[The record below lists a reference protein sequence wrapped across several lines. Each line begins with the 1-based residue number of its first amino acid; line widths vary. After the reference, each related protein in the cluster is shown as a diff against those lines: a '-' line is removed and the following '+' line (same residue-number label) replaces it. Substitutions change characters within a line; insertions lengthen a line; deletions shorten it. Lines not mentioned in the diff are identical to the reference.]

1 VPDASGRR
9 GRRSLGG
16 GGDGG
21 RWAVSEES
29 EVDDEEPIDLVA
41 GPGWIIHSLTLPGL
55 FLFSFLLPLF
65 CFFFPFYF
73 FKKSTFFY

>member
-21 RWAVSEES
+21 RWAVWEES
-29 EVDDEEPIDLVA
+29 EVDDDRGADLVA
-41 GPGWIIHSLTLPGL
+41 GPGWIIHSLL
-55 FLFSFLLPLF
+55 FFSFLVDATVPISIWAG
-65 CFFFPFYF
+65 PQ
-73 FKKSTFFY
+73 